1 MALQVRVRML
11 LSFIAHVDGYKIM
24 VGVYNTIVV
33 YCRMLDACGR
43 LCLPFSEMV
52 DVGTYRYYL
61 MPRGM

>member
-1 MALQVRVRML
+1 ML

-24 VGVYNTIVV
+24 VGAYNTVVV

-52 DVGTYRYYL
+52 DVGTCRYCL